1 MKGKAA
7 LSHARRALLTT
18 RSLSSSPQAV
28 PSSRAITSRT
38 IGIPHP
44 MTELPYTR
52 IRTGRPHYTSGRYA
66 CDNHL
71 AIAWLIT
78 LGQSEASI
86 YGSPTI

>member
-18 RSLSSSPQAV
+18 QYRPAYLWSNRHTSPNDRTALHKDTHW
-28 PSSRAITSRT
+28 PPRHHTSR
-38 IGIPHP
+38 
-44 MTELPYTR
+44 
-52 IRTGRPHYTSGRYA
+52 RYA

-71 AIAWLIT
+71 AIAWLTT

-86 YGSPTI
+86 YGSHLI